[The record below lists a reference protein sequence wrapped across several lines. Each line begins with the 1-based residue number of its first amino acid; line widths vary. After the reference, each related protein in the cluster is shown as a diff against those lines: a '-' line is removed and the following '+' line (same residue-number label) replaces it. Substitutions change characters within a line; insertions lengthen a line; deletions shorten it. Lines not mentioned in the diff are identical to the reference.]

1 MKKTYCFI
9 LMLLISIFSLTS
21 CWISPNYKDYE
32 EIDGILFF
40 YDYETMKSVIL
51 PKINKSFSA
60 WHWNN
65 EDFDNKYEKYRNN
78 ISKNS
83 EDLEILNQ
91 TEFSYSV
98 RNKKSAKELK
108 TTEGRTITSEFFWI
122 TSKDDDSVIF
132 FQN

>member
-9 LMLLISIFSLTS
+9 LLLLISIFSLTS

-32 EIDGILFF
+32 EIDGIYFF

-78 ISKNS
+78 IIKNS

>member
-9 LMLLISIFSLTS
+9 LLLLISIFSLTS

>member
-1 MKKTYCFI
+1 MKKTFCFI
-9 LMLLISIFSLTS
+9 LLLLISILSLTS

-51 PKINKSFSA
+51 PKINKSFSS

-78 ISKNS
+78 ISKNT